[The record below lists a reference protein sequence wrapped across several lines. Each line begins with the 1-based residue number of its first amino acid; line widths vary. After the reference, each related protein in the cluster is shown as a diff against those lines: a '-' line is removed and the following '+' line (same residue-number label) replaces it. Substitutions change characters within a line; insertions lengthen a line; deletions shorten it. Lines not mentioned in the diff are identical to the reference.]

1 MTNVRLSPF
10 FVIMADQ
17 KQNTPTIQ
25 NRKAFHDYSIE
36 ETYEAGIVLQGTEV
50 KSLRAGHAS
59 FTDAFAY
66 LQGGEVF
73 VRELYIKP
81 YEQGS
86 YYNHDPRRPRKLLL
100 SKKEIRELDKAVQ
113 QKGNT
118 LIPLKIYFKGGY
130 AKVQIGLARG
140 KKKFDKRESIK
151 EKDTKRDLDRN
162 LKKGNF
168 KVNM

>member
-1 MTNVRLSPF
+1 
-10 FVIMADQ
+10 MATDK

-25 NRKAFHDYSIE
+25 NRKAFHDYTIE
-36 ETYEAGIVLQGTEV
+36 DTYEAGIVLQGTEV
-50 KSLRAGHAS
+50 KSLRAGQAS
-59 FTDAFAY
+59 FTDAFAF
-66 LQGGEVF
+66 LQNEEVF
-73 VRELYIKP
+73 LRELYIKP

-118 LIPLKIYFKGGY
+118 LIPLKIYFKAGY

-140 KKKFDKRESIK
+140 KKRFDKRDSIK
-151 EKDTKRDLDRN
+151 EKDTKRDMDRN
-162 LKKGNF
+162 LKSGNF
-168 KVNM
+168 RVKL